1 MMFYSRSGSIT
12 HIIIQTLQFIYLL
25 LIQIRKMLRYVS
37 QQYTLQLNQDKSLES
52 TKKII
57 YDKKDDRIGST

>member
-1 MMFYSRSGSIT
+1 
-12 HIIIQTLQFIYLL
+12 
-25 LIQIRKMLRYVS
+25 MLRYVS